1 MKGIMIRGEVMTRN
15 ETRGEIKIE
24 IGGEMT
30 AERGEGT
37 VTAGMIVLGGIDIGD
52 LLREVV
58 TEGIDQEHQK
68 KTIEPKIMVKRP
80 NKKMPQMAGF
90 GGIHPQKRRTSK
102 KLSWRQL
109 LKSVLKPAP

>member
-1 MKGIMIRGEVMTRN
+1 MTRN

-24 IGGEMT
+24 IAGGMT
-30 AERGEGT
+30 VERGEGT
-37 VTAGMIVLGGIDIGD
+37 VTAGMIILGGIDIGD

-58 TEGIDQEHQK
+58 TEGIDQEHQTK
-68 KTIEPKIMVKRP
+68 IRETRIMVKRP
-80 NKKMPQMAGF
+80 NKKMPRMAGS

-102 KLSWRQL
+102 KLSWQQL